1 MAQPERA
8 RPARHCRGSQ
18 PPPAPRCG
26 QGPGPGA
33 GGCFPLGLG
42 LGPAAGC
49 TKAGLCAGEARR
61 SVRGLEANAATSSPR
76 CNYSHALPTSIS
88 TPRWLLAPL
97 ATPGFLLVALGCRL
111 HPAALRAPGRPGLDV
126 QRLRAAAA
134 EQVSGGDT
142 GRDGAPTGK
151 ETKGQEGPRPSPV
164 LLAPHLCS
172 SSCSEPSSARAGQEP
187 PARAVGAP
195 VAGGQ
200 PAGPRCHGW
209 RWQQAAWVPGSSP
222 RRALP
227 QEDGAALAQPTD
239 CV

>member
-8 RPARHCRGSQ
+8 RPARHRRGSQ

-151 ETKGQEGPRPSPV
+151 ETKGQEGPRPSPI

-172 SSCSEPSSARAGQEP
+172 SSCSEPSSARAGQEGP
-187 PARAVGAP
+187 RQEDSQQDPAATAGDGNKQRGSPAPARAVLCP
-195 VAGGQ
+195 KKMGQ
-200 PAGPRCHGW
+200 RWHG
-209 RWQQAAWVPGSSP
+209 
-222 RRALP
+222 RRIASDLVWT
-227 QEDGAALAQPTD
+227 QG
-239 CV
+239 